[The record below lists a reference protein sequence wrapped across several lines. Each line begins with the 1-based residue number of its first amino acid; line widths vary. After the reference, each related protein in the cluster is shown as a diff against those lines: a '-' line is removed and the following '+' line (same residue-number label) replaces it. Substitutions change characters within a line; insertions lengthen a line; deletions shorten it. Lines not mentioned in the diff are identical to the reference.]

1 MRIAGV
7 GGVLVL
13 IVSLVS
19 RADVSGTGPSMRGP
33 FTLRAD
39 GSILAGRS
47 VVAFDRASKLIPRV
61 LDLARRSPGGGRVR
75 VTVELAVPAET
86 TRRFLEEFRRG
97 SVLHNDKA
105 AIEGAVLRIQSSA
118 VEFEIRMGADVE
130 SVSRA
135 SVGLALEELN
145 HRRQAAANH
154 YRALAAEGKQEELRA
169 FLVHYQDLS
178 RVYSQL
184 YQLQRRAKK

>member
-7 GGVLVL
+7 GGVLLVL
-13 IVSLVS
+13 ASLA

-33 FTLRAD
+33 FTLRTD
-39 GSILAGRS
+39 GSIIAGRS
-47 VVAFDRASKLIPRV
+47 VVTFDRASKLIPKV
-61 LDLARRSPGGGRVR
+61 LELARRSPGGGRLR
-75 VTVELAVPAET
+75 VTVELSVPAET

-97 SVLHNDKA
+97 AVLHNDKA
-105 AIEGAVLRIQSSA
+105 SIEGAVLRIKSSA
-118 VEFEIRMGADVE
+118 VDFEIRMGADVE
-130 SVSRA
+130 SISRA
-135 SVGLALEELN
+135 SVGSALEELN

-154 YRALAAEGKQEELRA
+154 YRALAAEGKQEELRT